1 MVWCMLDARTRA
13 NISGTAHLTAGM
25 RTLGRAMDGES
36 ANADYLASRFLLRD
50 QRAWLWAPRLSR
62 FMFDAMV
69 PGAYGYFNART
80 RYFDDVL
87 LQEAAG
93 GLDQLV
99 VLGAGFDSRSL
110 RFAAQLGAARVFEV
124 DRPEVLQTRAE
135 RLQGVPQNP
144 RAIAVPIDFERD
156 DLAVV
161 LLAHGFVARGVR
173 SLFLWEGVTYYL
185 PESAVSAV
193 LTCVAALSEPPSSIV
208 FDYVTRSFFEGDVRA
223 HGAKQ
228 LAHGWRSMGNVNR
241 SGVADVHALLE
252 PRGFRLHEEL
262 DPASLEQRYLR
273 ALPGGPRRVWGV
285 MRIAHAQRA

>member
-1 MVWCMLDARTRA
+1 MLDARTRA

-25 RTLGRAMDGES
+25 RTLGRLTDGEA
-36 ANADYLASRFLLRD
+36 ANADYLAERFLLRD
-50 QRAWLWAPRLSR
+50 QRSWTWAPRFSR
-62 FMFDAMV
+62 FMFERLV
-69 PGAYGYFNART
+69 PGAFGYFNART

-87 LQEAAG
+87 RQEAAH

-124 DRPEVLQTRAE
+124 DRPEVLKTRAE
-135 RLQGVPQNP
+135 RLRDVPQNSQ
-144 RAIAVPIDFERD
+144 AVAVPIDFERD
-156 DLAVV
+156 DLAKV

-185 PESAVSAV
+185 PESAVEAV
-193 LTCVAALSEPPSSIV
+193 LSHVAALSEAPSSIV
-208 FDYVTRSFFEGDVRA
+208 FDYVTQSFYEGDLRG

-228 LAHGWRSMGNVNR
+228 LAYGWRSLGNVNR
-241 SGVADVHALLE
+241 SGVADVHALSAAH
-252 PRGFRLHEEL
+252 GFRVREEL
-262 DPASLEQRYLR
+262 DPVALEQRYLH

-285 MRIAHAQRA
+285 LRIAHAQRT